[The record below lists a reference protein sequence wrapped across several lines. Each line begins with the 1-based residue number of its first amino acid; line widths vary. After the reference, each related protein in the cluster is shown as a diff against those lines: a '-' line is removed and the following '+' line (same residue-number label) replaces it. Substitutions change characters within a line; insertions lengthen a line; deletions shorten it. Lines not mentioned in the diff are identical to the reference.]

1 MREFKAHSEKEKYKI
16 ARKLQARFE
25 GPYVVTER
33 INPVLYAAD
42 INGKQVVV
50 HAVNMKPEGRPSG
63 RKSDGQPVG
72 PVQVWDRG
80 EVQYPALRRGSG
92 ATEESKAAEPLDGR
106 ILGRG
111 RRLGRGGEDESDW
124 NEAS

>member
-1 MREFKAHSEKEKYKI
+1 VI

-25 GPYVVTER
+25 GPYVVTEK

-63 RKSDGQPVG
+63 RKSDGIPVG
-72 PVQVWDRG
+72 PIQVSDRG
-80 EVQYPALRRGSG
+80 EVQYSALLGSSSG
-92 ATEESKAAEPLDGR
+92 VEESKATGSTSGR
-106 ILGRG
+106 SRGRSRSKGRSGGRKLGR
-111 RRLGRGGEDESDW
+111 REEEEDDW
-124 NEAS
+124 NETS